1 MIEPVDRVSALGDRL
16 GLDRFDIVLAAVI
29 ALMSAISLVSLVD
42 PSLNR
47 IIVDGTLDVA
57 LSSLSL
63 LAAIVLSAFAM
74 LRYRES
80 GRVSAL
86 LQASAFLTLG
96 ILDAAV
102 VALVLGKLYGR
113 AGLTLGMP
121 EQLPLYVS
129 ATVWLT
135 VAGVLAASGLSAL
148 REARGRAAHA
158 RWLVLAPPLVIIALT
173 VVVYPERG
181 QLPSLIDDAGL
192 KLLITEPDRVLP
204 LPGVT
209 PLADALA
216 AVTAA
221 LFLAA
226 ALLYRTSYVRNGRV
240 ADGYLSVALIVAS
253 FSEIQ
258 QVFYPGVYTGLVTGG
273 QFMRFLA
280 LLVLVV
286 GIYAEQRADL
296 RALRAANAEL
306 DRMRLT
312 ERERAALEER
322 TRLAREIH
330 DGLAQQ
336 LWFAKLKFDRLAAT
350 LPSEDSGQSEEVAQA
365 LDAALAEARQATM
378 TMRTSIDQDLPLSDM
393 IGRVVEDFA
402 QRSEIQATF
411 QADPDVPL
419 AVPPRHQVELLR
431 ITQESLTNVR
441 RHADATVVRV
451 KASVVDGSL
460 LITVTDNGRGFDP
473 ETGRHGGLG
482 VLGMEE
488 RARLIGGS
496 LHITS
501 APSEGTTV
509 ALRVPLI
516 LPPPLVGADGEAV
529 DLSIPAPEPAGG

>member
-1 MIEPVDRVSALGDRL
+1 
-16 GLDRFDIVLAAVI
+16 
-29 ALMSAISLVSLVD
+29 
-42 PSLNR
+42 
-47 IIVDGTLDVA
+47 
-57 LSSLSL
+57 
-63 LAAIVLSAFAM
+63 M

-96 ILDAAV
+96 ILDAV
-102 VALVLGKLYGR
+102 VIALVLGQARR
-113 AGLTLGMP
+113 ARRADLGHARAAAALRLT
-121 EQLPLYVS
+121 

-173 VVVYPERG
+173 LVVYPERG
-181 QLPSLIDDAGL
+181 RLPSLIDDDGL
-192 KLLITEPDRVLP
+192 KLLISEPDRVLP
-204 LPGVT
+204 LPGIT
-209 PLADALA
+209 WLAYALA
-216 AVTAA
+216 GVTAT
-221 LFLAA
+221 LFVIA

-240 ADGYLSVALIVAS
+240 ADGYLSVALIVAA

-258 QVFYPGVYTGLVTGG
+258 QGLYPGVYTGLVTGG
-273 QFMRFLA
+273 HFMRFLA

-296 RALRAANAEL
+296 RALRAAYAEL

-350 LPSEDSGQSEEVAQA
+350 VPAEDAGQSEEVAQA
-365 LDAALAEARQATM
+365 LDAALVEARQATM

-402 QRSEIQATF
+402 QRSEIQVTF
-411 QADPDVPL
+411 NADPDVPL
-419 AVPPRHQVELLR
+419 AVPPRQQVELLR
-431 ITQESLTNVR
+431 IMQESLTNVS

-451 KASVVDGSL
+451 KAEVADGAL
-460 LITVTDNGRGFDP
+460 LITITDNGRGFDP
-473 ETGRHGGLG
+473 ETARHGGLG

-516 LPPPLVGADGEAV
+516 TPPPLVNVDDGPGDLPMSAV
-529 DLSIPAPEPAGG
+529 EPAGS

>member
-1 MIEPVDRVSALGDRL
+1 
-16 GLDRFDIVLAAVI
+16 
-29 ALMSAISLVSLVD
+29 
-42 PSLNR
+42 
-47 IIVDGTLDVA
+47 
-57 LSSLSL
+57 
-63 LAAIVLSAFAM
+63 
-74 LRYRES
+74 
-80 GRVSAL
+80 
-86 LQASAFLTLG
+86 
-96 ILDAAV
+96 
-102 VALVLGKLYGR
+102 
-113 AGLTLGMP
+113 MP

-173 VVVYPERG
+173 LVVYPERG
-181 QLPSLIDDAGL
+181 RLPSLIDDEGL
-192 KLLITEPDRVLP
+192 KLLITEPDRILP

-226 ALLYRTSYVRNGRV
+226 ALLYRTSYVRSGRV
-240 ADGYLSVALIVAS
+240 ADGYLSVALIVAT
-253 FSEIQ
+253 FSELQ

-273 QFMRFLA
+273 HFMRFLA

-350 LPSEDSGQSEEVAQA
+350 LPSEDASQGEEVAQA

-411 QADPDVPL
+411 TADPEVPL
-419 AVPPRHQVELLR
+419 AVPPRQQVELLR

-451 KASVVDGSL
+451 KAAVADGAL
-460 LITVTDNGRGFDP
+460 VITITDNGRGFDP
-473 ETGRHGGLG
+473 ETARHGGLG

-516 LPPPLVGADGEAV
+516 LPPPIVNVDDEPS
-529 DLSIPAPEPAGG
+529 DLSISAAEPAGS

>member
-16 GLDRFDIVLAAVI
+16 GLNRFDVVLVAVV
-29 ALMSAISLVSLVD
+29 ALLSAITIVMVID
-42 PSLNR
+42 PTFNR
-47 IIVDGTLDVA
+47 VIVDRTLDVA
-57 LSSLSL
+57 LSSLGL
-63 LAAIVLSAFAM
+63 LAAVVLSALAM

-96 ILDAAV
+96 ILNAV
-102 VALVLGKLYGR
+102 VIALVLDKLDGR
-113 AGLTLGMP
+113 VGLTLGMP
-121 EQLPLYVS
+121 EQLPLYVT

-135 VAGVLAASGLSAL
+135 LAGVLTASGLSAL
-148 REARGRAAHA
+148 RDARGRAAHA
-158 RWLVLAPPLVIIALT
+158 RWLVLAPPMVIFALT
-173 VVVYPERG
+173 LVVYPVRG
-181 QLPSLIDDAGL
+181 RLPPLIGDEGL
-192 KLLITEPDRVLP
+192 KLLISEPDRALP
-204 LPGVT
+204 LPGIT
-209 PLADALA
+209 PLAYALA
-216 AVTAA
+216 GVTAA
-221 LFLAA
+221 LFVIA

-240 ADGYLSVALIVAS
+240 ADGYLSVALLVAA

-258 QVFYPGVYTGLVTGG
+258 QGLYPGVYTGLVTGG
-273 QFMRFLA
+273 HFLRFLA

-306 DRMRLT
+306 DRMRLV

-350 LPSEDSGQSEEVAQA
+350 LPPDDAGQTEDVAQA

-393 IGRVVEDFA
+393 IGRVVEDFG
-402 QRSEIQATF
+402 QRSEIRATF
-411 QADPDVPL
+411 HADPDVPL
-419 AVPPRHQVELLR
+419 AVPPRQQVELLR

-451 KASVVDGSL
+451 KASVDDGAL
-460 LITVTDNGRGFDP
+460 LVTITDNGRGFDP
-473 ETGRHGGLG
+473 EAARHGGLG

-516 LPPPLVGADGEAV
+516 VPPPIVGVDEEPADIPKPAV
-529 DLSIPAPEPAGG
+529 EPAGG

>member
-1 MIEPVDRVSALGDRL
+1 VIVDR
-16 GLDRFDIVLAAVI
+16 
-29 ALMSAISLVSLVD
+29 
-42 PSLNR
+42 
-47 IIVDGTLDVA
+47 TLDVA

-63 LAAIVLSAFAM
+63 LAAVVLSALAM

-96 ILDAAV
+96 ILDAV
-102 VALVLGKLYGR
+102 VIALVLGKLDGR
-113 AGLTLGMP
+113 VGLTLGMP
-121 EQLPLYVS
+121 EQLPLYAT

-173 VVVYPERG
+173 LVVYPERG
-181 QLPSLIDDAGL
+181 RLPSLIDEEGL
-192 KLLITEPDRVLP
+192 KLLITEPDRTLP
-204 LPGVT
+204 LPGIT
-209 PLADALA
+209 WLALSLA
-216 AVTAA
+216 AITVA
-221 LFLAA
+221 LFVIA
-226 ALLYRTSYVRNGRV
+226 ALLYRTSYVRSGRV
-240 ADGYLSVALIVAS
+240 ADGYLSLALIVAA

-258 QVFYPGVYTGLVTGG
+258 QGFYPGVYTGLVTGG
-273 QFMRFLA
+273 HFLRFLA

-350 LPSEDSGQSEEVAQA
+350 LPAEDAGQGAEVSQA

-378 TMRTSIDQDLPLSDM
+378 TMRTSIDQDLPLSAM

-402 QRSEIQATF
+402 QRSEIHATF
-411 QADPDVPL
+411 QADAEVPL
-419 AVPPRHQVELLR
+419 AVPPRQQVELLR
-431 ITQESLTNVR
+431 ITQESLTNVS
-441 RHADATVVRV
+441 RHADATVARV
-451 KASVVDGSL
+451 KASVDEGAL
-460 LITVTDNGRGFDP
+460 LITITDNGRGFDP
-473 ETGRHGGLG
+473 EAARSGGLG

-488 RARLIGGS
+488 RARLIGGT

-516 LPPPLVGADGEAV
+516 VPPTLVNMDEPL
-529 DLSIPAPEPAGG
+529 DLSTSAAEPAGS